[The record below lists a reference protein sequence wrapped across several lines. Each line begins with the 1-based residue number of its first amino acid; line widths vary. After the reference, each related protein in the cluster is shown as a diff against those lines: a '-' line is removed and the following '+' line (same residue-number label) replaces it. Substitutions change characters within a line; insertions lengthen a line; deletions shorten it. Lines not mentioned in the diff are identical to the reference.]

1 MSAKIFLRYNSFRFS
16 VNKNY
21 SGHFNGNSRSW
32 HFRRHYFLDFR
43 HHFFSSWDTFSSLYH
58 HETLTLFFE
67 VFDNNVWELWAN
79 ISQLLSKRAVITSLG
94 KEPVV
99 NKKPEKINTVW
110 YGFRRT
116 FKLFGSL
123 KLSAG
128 FPKTVCW
135 TSSTFFRVAT
145 CLIWLILRDKGRIL
159 LVKICMDRDN
169 LLVPLLPA
177 TPISVCQ
184 MRKSLKLSVRV
195 DF

>member
-1 MSAKIFLRYNSFRFS
+1 MIFIEDIIFLI
-16 VNKNY
+16 
-21 SGHFNGNSRSW
+21 
-32 HFRRHYFLDFR
+32 LDII
-43 HHFFSSWDTFSSLYH
+43 FFH
-58 HETLTLFFE
+58 HETLFHHFIIMRYFLTLFLE
-67 VFDNNVWELWAN
+67 GFDNNVWELWAN

-116 FKLFGSL
+116 FILFGSL
-123 KLSAG
+123 KLPAG

-145 CLIWLILRDKGRIL
+145 CLIWLILRDKGRIFSA
-159 LVKICMDRDN
+159 VKICMDRDN
-169 LLVPLLPA
+169 LL
-177 TPISVCQ
+177 VCQ

-195 DF
+195 EF

>member
-1 MSAKIFLRYNSFRFS
+1 MTFIEDIIFLI
-16 VNKNY
+16 
-21 SGHFNGNSRSW
+21 
-32 HFRRHYFLDFR
+32 LDII
-43 HHFFSSWDTFSSLYH
+43 FFH
-58 HETLTLFFE
+58 HETLFHHFIIMRYFLTLFLE
-67 VFDNNVWELWAN
+67 GFDNNVWELWAN
-79 ISQLLSKRAVITSLG
+79 ISQLLSKRAVIPSLG
-94 KEPVV
+94 KEPGV

-110 YGFRRT
+110 HGFCRT

-128 FPKTVCW
+128 FPNTVCW

-169 LLVPLLPA
+169 LLV
-177 TPISVCQ
+177 CQ

-195 DF
+195 EF

>member
-1 MSAKIFLRYNSFRFS
+1 MILDIIFSIMR
-16 VNKNY
+16 
-21 SGHFNGNSRSW
+21 
-32 HFRRHYFLDFR
+32 
-43 HHFFSSWDTFSSLYH
+43 HFFITLSSWDTF
-58 HETLTLFFE
+58 LTLFFE

-79 ISQLLSKRAVITSLG
+79 ISQLLSKRAVIPSLG
-94 KEPVV
+94 KEPGV
-99 NKKPEKINTVW
+99 NKKPEEINTVW
-110 YGFRRT
+110 HGFWRT

-145 CLIWLILRDKGRIL
+145 CLIWLILRDKGRIFSAF
-159 LVKICMDRDN
+159 KICLDRDN

-184 MRKSLKLSVRV
+184 MRKSLNCLSGLNSRLVGFYQTNGFLFTPV
-195 DF
+195 TL

>member
-1 MSAKIFLRYNSFRFS
+1 M
-16 VNKNY
+16 
-21 SGHFNGNSRSW
+21 
-32 HFRRHYFLDFR
+32 RH
-43 HHFFSSWDTFSSLYH
+43 FSSLYH
-58 HETLTLFFE
+58 HETLFLTLFFE

-123 KLSAG
+123 KVSAG

-145 CLIWLILRDKGRIL
+145 CLIWLSLRDKGRIFSSKSVWIGTICL
-159 LVKICMDRDN
+159 FHYCLSPQILSVKREN
-169 LLVPLLPA
+169 LK
-177 TPISVCQ
+177 TVCQ
-184 MRKSLKLSVRV
+184 GWILSWSGSTKQTAFYSSLLFAMFFFSVWQGSLKVVTSVYPYW
-195 DF
+195 

>member
-1 MSAKIFLRYNSFRFS
+1 MTFIEDIIFLILDIIFS
-16 VNKNY
+16 IM
-21 SGHFNGNSRSW
+21 R
-32 HFRRHYFLDFR
+32 
-43 HHFFSSWDTFSSLYH
+43 HFFITLSSWDTF
-58 HETLTLFFE
+58 LTLFFE

-79 ISQLLSKRAVITSLG
+79 ISQLLSKRAVIPSLG
-94 KEPVV
+94 KEPGVD
-99 NKKPEKINTVW
+99 KKPGKINTVW
-110 YGFRRT
+110 HGFCRT

-145 CLIWLILRDKGRIL
+145 CLIWLSLRDKGRIL

-169 LLVPLLPA
+169 LLV
-177 TPISVCQ
+177 CQ

-195 DF
+195 EF